1 MTRRVPT
8 VAPGSRVRLHQAF
21 RCCPYAGTVY
31 SQIADFFEQNG
42 MTLVHGDGEADLHV
56 VHSCGSDA
64 AQSQL
69 SFDALHALEGTK
81 AGVLLTGCLSRI
93 DPKGV
98 EAALA
103 PFGAAARFGPPE
115 LERLSETLGAPQV
128 AWDDVLPTPTRPYG
142 GNDFSETYRHV
153 LASVGCLGTCGF
165 CAIRR
170 ATGRPKS
177 RPIEAILADVDA
189 GIAAGQ
195 RDQLI
200 VSTDLS
206 AWGTDLSSD
215 VVALIEAL
223 NAHRPGE
230 VLYAA
235 ESFEPTLLLAHGDR
249 LLPLLASGR
258 WAVLGVPIQSGSRR
272 MIGRMA
278 RDYDPDAVIAW
289 VRQLKALAPETLTR
303 TDILFGYADE
313 TDEEFEASIVASR
326 AFDLPSYNVYQPRPG
341 TEPLQL
347 GPEILA
353 ARRARATE
361 ELYARAVAGL
371 AEIPLWGGHRQ
382 RSRYGAGSADPTTQ
396 LVRPADGSPWASDE
410 GRAWIEAKASRLSRA
425 LRPAMP
431 LGHGWRLVA
440 AEAAADAVVLVAQAG
455 NHVVEIGLRPASW
468 PGQHGWTG
476 RSVRLWI
483 RSADVPPDF
492 DPVLKALLAALDRAQ
507 PPAAAPR

>member
-1 MTRRVPT
+1 MTRTAPT

-42 MTLVHGDGEADLHV
+42 MVLAPDDDDVDLHV

-69 SFDALHALEGTK
+69 SFDALKALEGTRG
-81 AGVLLTGCLSRI
+81 GVLLTGCLSRI

-103 PFGAAARFGPPE
+103 PFAAAARFGPPE
-115 LERLSETLGAPQV
+115 LEKLVQTLDAPRLG
-128 AWDDVLPTPTRPYG
+128 WDEVVPTPTRPYG

-177 RPIEAILADVDA
+177 RPIDTILADIDA

-195 RDQLI
+195 HDQLI

-206 AWGTDLSSD
+206 AWGTDLGTD

-235 ESFEPTLLLAHGDR
+235 ESFEPTLLLEHGDR

-258 WAVLGVPIQSGSRR
+258 WAVLGIPIQSGSRR
-272 MIGRMA
+272 VITRMA
-278 RDYDPDAVIAW
+278 RDYDPDAVIDW
-289 VRQLKALAPETLTR
+289 VRRLKAAAPDTLTR

-313 TDEEFEASIVASR
+313 TDDEFEQSVVGSR
-326 AFDLPSYNVYQPRPG
+326 AFDLPSFNVYQPRPG
-341 TEPLQL
+341 TEPLLL
-347 GPEILA
+347 GADVLA
-353 ARRARATE
+353 ARRSRATK
-361 ELYARAVAGL
+361 ELYDRAVAGL
-371 AEIPLWGGHRQ
+371 AEIPLWSGQRQ
-382 RSRYGAGSADPTTQ
+382 RTRYGAGSADPTAQ
-396 LVRPADGSPWASDE
+396 LIQPDATTPWATE
-410 GRAWIEAKASRLSRA
+410 AGRAWIEAKAARLSRA
-425 LRPAMP
+425 LRQPTP
-431 LGHGWRLVA
+431 LGHGWRLVDARA
-440 AEAAADAVVLVAQAG
+440 ADDAVVLVAQAG
-455 NHVVEIGLRPASW
+455 PHAVDIGFRPASW
-468 PGQHGWTG
+468 PGDRGWTG
-476 RSVRLWI
+476 RNVRLWV

-492 DPVLKALLAALDRAQ
+492 DPALQALLAALDRAQ
-507 PPAAAPR
+507 VPTPAAR